1 MKMIPDDALRHSSF
15 ILLHSS
21 QILREKHNPR
31 RNRRDE
37 AREKD
42 VQEEEDLVF
51 FLKLGLSR
59 VSRKNGGASQ
69 EEGEDLMWCSWRF
82 FFCCISWCE

>member
-1 MKMIPDDALRHSSF
+1 MKMIPDDALR
-15 ILLHSS
+15 HSS